1 MRRASLSWFALCG
14 ATGFG
19 VGGALSFLFLA
30 FVGAFGGASLGVALR
45 DRKKAVLLA
54 VVGSIAFGI
63 GLGFI
68 GMIIWAMTSLSVLG
82 GVVGGAIGG
91 AALGLAHKGFKGAV
105 TLDECCQDQAHN
117 SLILP

>member
-1 MRRASLSWFALCG
+1 MRRTSLAWYTLCG

-19 VGGALSFLFLA
+19 VGAALTDIGGYYLGEYSIFLFFLFMS

-45 DRKKAVLLA
+45 DWKKAVLLA

-68 GMIIWAMTSLSVLG
+68 GMIILSMTYLSVLG
-82 GVVGGAIGG
+82 GWWG
-91 AALGLAHKGFKGAV
+91 
-105 TLDECCQDQAHN
+105 EQ
-117 SLILP
+117 